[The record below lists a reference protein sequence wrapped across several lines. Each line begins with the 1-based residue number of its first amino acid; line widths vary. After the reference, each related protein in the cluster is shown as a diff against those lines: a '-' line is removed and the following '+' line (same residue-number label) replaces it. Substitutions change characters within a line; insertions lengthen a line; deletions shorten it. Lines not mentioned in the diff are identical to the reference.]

1 MVKSHGLHFM
11 KRRVF
16 EDRRRIGVL
25 NLRPGWRNGPSFLS
39 LQPEH
44 LRKLVPLGFS
54 RRDTARRGG
63 PGGRVLCTCQ
73 VCMCVYS
80 GTRVFCMIHISGSQP
95 PYYCNKAKS
104 LELTTIGVFQS
115 SKLFKFRFSRIDFF
129 P

>member
-44 LRKLVPLGFS
+44 LRKLVPLGSAAGTQLGGADPADVYCARARCACVSTVGLEFS
-54 RRDTARRGG
+54 A
-63 PGGRVLCTCQ
+63 
-73 VCMCVYS
+73 
-80 GTRVFCMIHISGSQP
+80 
-95 PYYCNKAKS
+95 
-104 LELTTIGVFQS
+104 
-115 SKLFKFRFSRIDFF
+115 
-129 P
+129 